1 MKAGAIVLL
10 AGIGGLAY
18 MDAEE
23 PQIPADDIARCLSGI
38 EAQMPVEEWTEA
50 RTGAEGVSIRF
61 TTRIRGGLMR
71 RRASCMENQVV
82 IW

>member
-1 MKAGAIVLL
+1 MKLGAIIL
-10 AGIGGLAY
+10 AVGIGGLAY

-71 RRASCMENQVV
+71 RRASCKGGEAVV
-82 IW
+82 Y

>member
-1 MKAGAIVLL
+1 MKAGALILI

-23 PQIPADDIARCLSGI
+23 PQIPADDIARCLSRI
-38 EAQMPVEEWTEA
+38 EAQMPVETWTEA
-50 RTGAEGVSIRF
+50 RTSAEGVSIRF
-61 TTRIRGGLMR
+61 ITRIRGGRMQ
-71 RRASCMENQVV
+71 RRAACMENKVV